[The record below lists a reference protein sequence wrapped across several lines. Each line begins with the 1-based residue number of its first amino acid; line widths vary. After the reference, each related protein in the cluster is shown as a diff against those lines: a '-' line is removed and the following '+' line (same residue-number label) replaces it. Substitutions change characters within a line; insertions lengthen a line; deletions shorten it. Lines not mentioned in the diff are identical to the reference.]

1 MSIASDAHPFQHA
14 RTTGS
19 PPPSRDD
26 LVAQSRA
33 LLPLLARNAVQSDV
47 DRGIPD
53 ENINALHAA
62 GLLGLATPRR
72 YGGAETDLRTMLEV
86 TAVLGEACGS
96 TAWVVANRHVCSWV
110 AALLPT
116 RAQDE
121 IFGADP
127 SIGIAGVNAPS
138 AEARRVEGGVRATG
152 KWYYCSGSAHAK
164 WAMLGLVEKD
174 SSGAVLDQYLS
185 LVPITELSIEDTW
198 YTVGMRGTASNCI
211 VGNDLFIPE
220 HRLFSLVKGLKGAY
234 PRGPTNEALYRS
246 TLAAFLPISLT
257 GPLLGLGRAA
267 LQYVIDSAADRSIT
281 GTTFKKQSESS
292 AFQVQ
297 IAEAAMKLHAAEL
310 LIAHTADTV
319 DRYAGRGELMPLGG
333 RTQCRAAAAY
343 AGTQITHAINILM
356 SAHGAGSFS
365 AMNPLQRIWRDANI
379 STRHTALLYPVAMEV
394 HGRALL
400 GVEKN
405 IAFLL

>member
-1 MSIASDAHPFQHA
+1 MPSAGN
-14 RTTGS
+14 TV
-19 PPPSRDD
+19 PPTREALIQRSRE
-26 LVAQSRA
+26 

-62 GLLGLATPRR
+62 GLLGLSAPRR

-138 AEARRVEGGVRATG
+138 AAARRVAGGVKASG
-152 KWYYCSGSAHAK
+152 KWYYCSGSAHAS
-164 WAMLGLVEKD
+164 WAMLGMLEKD
-174 SSGAVLDQYLS
+174 SAGAIVDQYLA
-185 LVPITELSIEDTW
+185 LVPINELSIEDTW
-198 YTVGMRGTASNCI
+198 YTIGMRGTASNCI
-211 VGNDLFIPE
+211 VGEDLFIPE
-220 HRLFSLVKGLKGAY
+220 HRLFSLMNGLKGAY
-234 PRGPTNEALYRS
+234 PREQTNEALYRS

-267 LQYVIDSAADRSIT
+267 LQYVIDGAADRSIT
-281 GTTFKKQSESS
+281 GTTYKKQSESS

-297 IAEAAMKLHAAEL
+297 IAEAAMKLHAAQL
-310 LIAHTADTV
+310 LIANTADMV
-319 DRYAGRGELMPLGG
+319 DHYASQGELISLGG

-343 AGTQITHAINILM
+343 AGTQITDAINILT

-365 AMNPLQRIWRDANI
+365 ALNPLQRIWRDANI
-379 STRHTALLYPVAMEV
+379 STRHTALLHPVAMEV

>member
-1 MSIASDAHPFQHA
+1 MPRAGN
-14 RTTGS
+14 T
-19 PPPSRDD
+19 PSADVLINR
-26 LVAQSRA
+26 SRE

-53 ENINALHAA
+53 ENIAALREA
-62 GLLGLATPRR
+62 GLLGLSVPRR
-72 YGGAETDLRTMLEV
+72 YGGFEAKLRTMLDV
-86 TAVLGEACGS
+86 TAVLGEACGA

-121 IFGADP
+121 IFGDDP
-127 SIGIAGVNAPS
+127 AIGIAGVNAPS
-138 AEARRVEGGVRATG
+138 ATAHRVAGGVKATG
-152 KWYYCSGSAHAK
+152 KWYYCSGATHAS
-164 WAMLGLVEKD
+164 WAMLGLIEKD
-174 SSGAVLDQYLS
+174 SSGKLVDQYLA
-185 LVPITELSIEDTW
+185 LVPIKELSIEDTW
-198 YTVGMRGTASNCI
+198 YTIGMRGTASNCI
-211 VGNDLFIPE
+211 VGDDLFIPE
-220 HRLFSLVKGLKGAY
+220 HRLFSLLNGLKGAY
-234 PRGPTNEALYRS
+234 PREQTDEALYRS
-246 TLAAFLPISLT
+246 TLAAFFPISLA

-267 LQYVIDSAADRSIT
+267 LQYVIGGAADRNIT
-281 GTTFKKQSESS
+281 GTTYKVQSESS

-310 LIAHTADTV
+310 LIANTADAV
-319 DRYAGRGELMPLGG
+319 DNAALQGELMPLNR

-343 AGTQITHAINILM
+343 AGTQITDAINILM

-365 AMNPLQRIWRDANI
+365 ALNPLQRIWRDANI
-379 STRHTALLYPVAMEV
+379 STRHTALLHPVAMEV